1 MASHVIITG
10 FRWFALLLLWF
21 VALLAVAWAAA
32 ALYIDLPVAG
42 WGLPGAL
49 GYLALTLAA
58 LVLAP
63 GWRAK
68 LGFCVAGAGVVLG
81 CWLLLEPSNDRNW
94 QPDVAQTAWAEI
106 NGDKVTIHN
115 VRNFDYRSET
125 DYDPRWETRTYDL
138 SQIRAV
144 DFFLTYW
151 GSPWIAHPIASF
163 EFADGTHV
171 AFSIETRKE
180 VGEEYSALLG
190 FFRQYELIYIVADER
205 DVIRLRTNY
214 RVGEDVYLYRTK
226 AGPETARALFLSYVQ
241 SVDELHRKPVFYNA
255 LTSNCTSNIRV
266 HTTAIAGYA
275 PPPWDWRLL
284 LSGKADEFAYQY
296 GRLSGNLPF
305 DALKQQAHIND
316 AARAADSSPDFSV
329 AVRRGRAG
337 FEQP

>member
-1 MASHVIITG
+1 ASHVIITG

-81 CWLLLEPSNDRNW
+81 WWLLLEPSNDRNW

-151 GSPWIAHPIASF
+151 GSPWIA
-163 EFADGTHV
+163 
-171 AFSIETRKE
+171 
-180 VGEEYSALLG
+180 
-190 FFRQYELIYIVADER
+190 
-205 DVIRLRTNY
+205 
-214 RVGEDVYLYRTK
+214 
-226 AGPETARALFLSYVQ
+226 
-241 SVDELHRKPVFYNA
+241 
-255 LTSNCTSNIRV
+255 
-266 HTTAIAGYA
+266 
-275 PPPWDWRLL
+275 
-284 LSGKADEFAYQY
+284 
-296 GRLSGNLPF
+296 
-305 DALKQQAHIND
+305 
-316 AARAADSSPDFSV
+316 
-329 AVRRGRAG
+329 
-337 FEQP
+337 